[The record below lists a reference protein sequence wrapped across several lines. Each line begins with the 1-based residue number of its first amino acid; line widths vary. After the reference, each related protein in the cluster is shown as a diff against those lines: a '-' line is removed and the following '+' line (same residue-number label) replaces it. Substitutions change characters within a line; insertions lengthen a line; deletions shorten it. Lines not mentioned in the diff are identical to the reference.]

1 MRSFASDNNSGV
13 HPRILEAIARANT
26 DHCVAYG
33 DDLHTELAEKKF
45 REIFGQDAS
54 VFFVFNGTG
63 ANITALSAL
72 ARPFQAVLCSEH
84 AHIHLDEC
92 GAPERFAGTKLI
104 PVPAPQGKLTL
115 DAIRA
120 CISGVGNQHHV
131 QPKVI
136 SLTQVSEL
144 GTVYTVS
151 ELREIVN
158 FAHGAGLLV
167 HMDGAR
173 LSNAAASLDVSLRQI
188 TTDVGIDALSFGGT
202 KNGLLGAEAVVLFRP
217 ELAKDFKFIRKQGA
231 QLSSKTRFLSAQ
243 FNELLTDDLW
253 KKNATHANQMAR
265 LLETEV
271 RKIDSVEVVYPVQ
284 ANAVFAKLKPLA
296 IAELKK
302 GFFFY
307 TWNEKE
313 SVGRPIVRWMTSFD
327 TTEED
332 VLSFSQALKRASR

>member
-1 MRSFASDNNSGV
+1 MRSFASDNNSGI
-13 HPRILEAIARANT
+13 HPRILDAIARANT

-33 DDLHTELAEKKF
+33 DDPHTESAEKKF
-45 REIFGQDAS
+45 REVFGQDTS

-72 ARPFQAVLCSEH
+72 ARPYQAVLCSEH

-104 PVPAPQGKLTL
+104 PVSAPQGKLTV
-115 DAIRA
+115 DAVRA

-136 SLTQVSEL
+136 SLTQVTEL
-144 GTVYTVS
+144 GTVYTIP

-158 FAHGAGLLV
+158 FAHQAGLLV

-173 LSNAAASLDVSLRQI
+173 LSNAAASLDVNLRQI
-188 TTDVGIDALSFGGT
+188 TADVGIDALSFGGT

-217 ELAKDFKFIRKQGA
+217 ELAQDFKFIRKQGA

-243 FNELLTDDLW
+243 FSELLSDELW
-253 KKNATHANQMAR
+253 KKNASHANRMAR
-265 LLETEV
+265 LLEAEV
-271 RKIDSVEVVYPVQ
+271 RKAPSVEIVYPVQ
-284 ANAVFAKLKPLA
+284 ANAVFAKLNPLA

-302 GFFFY
+302 TFFFY

-313 SVGRPIVRWMTSFD
+313 SVVRWMTSFD
-327 TTEED
+327 TTEDD
-332 VLSFSQALKRASR
+332 VQSFAKALRLTSS